1 MHRTYLWAVKRTAM
15 DVVHVRCASVVKSC
29 VKPREGLR
37 SCCMRFC
44 LSMGVLNRH
53 RQRTEHYSACTA
65 LRCGIYTSFGCG
77 CLGLAVVKPLLIQV
91 CLQGAATR
99 RAGLTGLQMA
109 HHVNAKGAKEVCV
122 ISLLPP
128 LPAASLLLGHSAMQ
142 LDFES
147 GSAVLGRI

>member
-1 MHRTYLWAVKRTAM
+1 
-15 DVVHVRCASVVKSC
+15 
-29 VKPREGLR
+29 
-37 SCCMRFC
+37 MRFC